1 MSKRKIIKT
10 SSYVSVDWKDVEN
23 VVFGNVEH
31 IETKDID
38 EFRSE
43 EYYKMLSG
51 IVITKGYTNSQE
63 NYYTV
68 YVNKPTQEEIERAI
82 EFLKKE
88 IESGELST
96 LDKIYFDFENVD
108 KDDIKIISEIKKN
121 VDEYIRDKYSFE
133 FKEIPM
139 PTVSER
145 DFIKMFDTVGL
156 ARKNGNLKVLFKPEI
171 KTKELKNIVEEVEKR
186 NVEEVESGRW
196 YE

>member
-10 SSYVSVDWKDVEN
+10 SSYVSADWKDVEN

-43 EYYKMLSG
+43 EYYKMLGG
-51 IVITKGYTNSQE
+51 IVITKGYTNSQQ

-68 YVNKPTQEEIERAI
+68 YVNKPSQEEIERAI

-96 LDKIYFDFENVD
+96 LDKIYFDFEGVD
-108 KDDIKIISEIKKN
+108 EDDMKIIKEIKKN
-121 VDEYIRDKYSFE
+121 VDEYIKDKYSFE

-186 NVEEVESGRW
+186 NVEEVETGRW